1 MLLYN
6 MHYAHALNTKDNKMA
21 EKKVIIKSEETKVPA
36 FISNEELKRKAAE
49 LEVAKKQSEKQS

>member
-1 MLLYN
+1 
-6 MHYAHALNTKDNKMA
+6 MA